1 MQFQELDQ
9 ESIGNIQVVCRFRP
23 LNDKERENSSTICA
37 LFPSSN
43 TVQILP
49 QDQQPLNFKLDRI
62 FPPSTTQLEI
72 YEHSGRP
79 VVESVM
85 EGFNGTIFAYGQT
98 ASGKTFTMTGDQN
111 DRDKMG
117 ITPRMVGTVFDII
130 DNASE
135 KFEFTVK
142 VSFCEIYME
151 KISDLLDTS
160 KENLKIREN
169 KNKGVYIADL
179 SETYVTGDFDVLE
192 LLRIGNINRQVGESK
207 MNAKLGFT

>member
-117 ITPRMVGTVFDII
+117 ITPRMEQSLTSSTTRLK
-130 DNASE
+130 NLNLLS
-135 KFEFTVK
+135 KFLFAK
-142 VSFCEIYME
+142 FIWKKS
-151 KISDLLDTS
+151 
-160 KENLKIREN
+160 
-169 KNKGVYIADL
+169 
-179 SETYVTGDFDVLE
+179 VTC
-192 LLRIGNINRQVGESK
+192 
-207 MNAKLGFT
+207 